1 LAFPSSYPNTISLG
15 VPPLPA
21 TIYLVFVNCYVIIY
35 IIDIGLL
42 LEFTHSTSLEKRMI
56 ATLRCLRLS
65 RIFPWFLFILFLFSF
80 GCSRSAD
87 NEVIDFSKTIPVPRP
102 GAKSKQQ
109 GALRVAVGAMISPK
123 ETFVYYRQ
131 ILDYIATNLDKNVQL
146 VQRKT
151 YSEINELF
159 GKGEIDLAFVCSGPY
174 ATGKDKFDFELL
186 ATPQV
191 QGSHFYHSYLI
202 VNKNSSIY
210 SLGDLKGRVF
220 AFTDPQS
227 NTGKLVPTYWLM
239 QMGERPETFFRKT
252 IYTYSHDNA
261 IMAVAK
267 GLVDGAAVDG
277 LIWEYYH
284 HKFPAFT
291 SSTRI
296 IKKSEPYGIPPL
308 VAARHLSPQVKKRI
322 RELLFAMHQDSD
334 GQKVLESLMI
344 DQFLPPKEEWYAGIR
359 RVANKLASIPESS
372 HGSIQP

>member
-1 LAFPSSYPNTISLG
+1 MLFRHYSSRLFK
-15 VPPLPA
+15 LPA
-21 TIYLVFVNCYVIIY
+21 VLGLLFFLVF
-35 IIDIGLL
+35 
-42 LEFTHSTSLEKRMI
+42 
-56 ATLRCLRLS
+56 
-65 RIFPWFLFILFLFSF
+65 F

-87 NEVIDFSKTIPVPRP
+87 NEVIDFSKTTPVPRP
-102 GAKSKQQ
+102 GVKSKQQ

-123 ETFVYYRQ
+123 ETFIYYQQ
-131 ILDYIATNLDKNVQL
+131 ILDYISRSIGRESELI
-146 VQRKT
+146 QRKT
-151 YSEINELF
+151 YAEINELF
-159 GKGEIDLAFVCSGPY
+159 GKGEVDLAFICSGPY
-174 ATGKDKFDFELL
+174 ATGREKYGFELL

-191 QGSHFYHSYLI
+191 KGSHFYHSYLI
-202 VNKNSSIY
+202 VNRNSSIY
-210 SLGDLKGRVF
+210 SLEDLRGRVF
-220 AFTDPQS
+220 AFTDPDS
-227 NTGKLVPTYWLM
+227 NTGKLVPTFWLM

-308 VAARHLSPQVKKRI
+308 VAARHLSPQLKKRI
-322 RELLFAMHQDSD
+322 RELLFSMHQDPD

-344 DQFLPPKEEWYAGIR
+344 DRFLPPKEEWYEGIR
-359 RVANKLASIPESS
+359 QIDNKLASIPESP